1 MTGGTLVAAGM
12 MGMNVAVY
20 GFNVVAARLLVP
32 HEFGALTALFGI
44 ILVGTVASLGLQAVT
59 ARRLSVDP
67 EHSGEIISATAR
79 VTVMVAALVGVVVAL
94 STVVLT
100 PILRLD
106 DYWSVV
112 LCGATLVPLTIMGA
126 QAGVAQGTERW
137 GSLTA
142 VYLGNGFGR
151 LIGGTAAMLISPTP
165 VAAMVGIA
173 VGSWLPVLVG
183 ARLLLGHGSHG
194 PPVSRKPLIRE
205 ALLSTH
211 ALLAYFVLSNM
222 DSLIARNVLDE
233 HDSGLYASGLILAK
247 AALFFPQ
254 FVSVVLFPSL
264 ARATTHHA
272 RLRAVSLVAAFG
284 ALAVLATAVLPRL
297 ALILV
302 GGDKYE
308 EITGR
313 LWLFALAGSLLAIV
327 HLLVFEALARH
338 AHGIVVMIWVAV
350 AAVVAAA
357 YGLNVDITG
366 LVLTVAVVAAVLAT
380 VVYLT
385 PHPTKAPPSSV
396 ATDPRD
402 L

>member
-1 MTGGTLVAAGM
+1 
-12 MGMNVAVY
+12 
-20 GFNVVAARLLVP
+20 
-32 HEFGALTALFGI
+32 
-44 ILVGTVASLGLQAVT
+44 
-59 ARRLSVDP
+59 
-67 EHSGEIISATAR
+67 
-79 VTVMVAALVGVVVAL
+79 
-94 STVVLT
+94 
-100 PILRLD
+100 
-106 DYWSVV
+106 
-112 LCGATLVPLTIMGA
+112 
-126 QAGVAQGTERW
+126 VAQGTERW